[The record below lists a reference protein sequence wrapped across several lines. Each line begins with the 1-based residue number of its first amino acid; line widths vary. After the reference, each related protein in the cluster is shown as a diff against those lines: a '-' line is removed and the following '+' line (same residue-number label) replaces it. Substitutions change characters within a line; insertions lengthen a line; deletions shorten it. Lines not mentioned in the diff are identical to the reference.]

1 MTRALIVEDKEEN
14 LYYLRALLEGNGWV
28 VDSACHGAEA
38 LVKARQSP
46 PDVIISDLL
55 MPVMDGYSLLRRW
68 KADAR
73 LKDIPFIVYTATYTE
88 EEDERLAMD
97 LGADAFILKPSE
109 PQDFIARLCEV
120 QANAGAAKPALPH
133 QPSGDENTL
142 LRYYSETLIHKLEDK
157 TLQLEEA
164 NRALRLELAERRSV
178 EEELGFKNRILQTQ
192 QETSLD
198 AIMVVG
204 ENGKVLTFNRK
215 FIELWGLPPQI
226 INTHVDEFVLPFAAG
241 KTEDPE
247 AFISKVKFLYAHRD
261 EQSQD
266 ELHLK
271 DGRIVDRFS
280 APIAGEGGKYY
291 GRIWYFRDVT
301 ERKKALSELKESES
315 WFRSIFE
322 NVNTGIVS
330 IDSSGKLTS
339 FNEAFSAMLGYDA
352 EALKG
357 MHVADFTHS
366 DDFKLQAVFFDE
378 ILDGKRNHYHIT
390 KRYIANHGRILWAD
404 VSAAVIRDADGQAAN
419 VVAVIQDITERKLAE
434 SAFEELSRKT
444 EQRERMLSTALA
456 AMSDFAQ
463 IYDIEG
469 RVLYVNQPLLDLWGI
484 TLKEAVG
491 KNFFDLGYPDD
502 LAVKLQRQLQHVFE
516 TGQRVT
522 DETPFTSA
530 DGELGYYE
538 YIFSPVLE
546 ADGSAA
552 FVVGSTRN
560 ISERKRSQAALTA
573 SELRYHSLF
582 ENMLEGYAYCR
593 AIFEQDQL
601 LDFVYIEVNSA
612 FEKLTGLK
620 DVAGKKVSDVIPQ
633 VREINREIFEVYAR
647 VVLTGKPEKFE
658 TYVAGLDIWLS
669 LAVYSHDKEHF
680 VAVFDNITQRKDTEA
695 RIRYLNRV
703 YAVLSGINELIVRAN
718 DRDRLF
724 REACRIAVEA
734 GGFRMAMICI
744 LDRNDMH
751 IVPVASAGKDEKL
764 MGVIKEVLSSSDYYQ
779 NTMIA
784 QVIREKQIILSNDS
798 QSDPRVVFRK
808 EYAESGVRSM
818 AVFPLI
824 VSDEA
829 VGTLALYA
837 SEVEFFHEG
846 EVQLLTELAMDIAF
860 AIDHISKQERLNY
873 LAYFDALTGL
883 ANRSLFFERVGQ
895 FIRSAESGGHKLAL
909 LLIDLE
915 RFKNI
920 NDSLGRPAGDELLKQ
935 VAEWLK
941 QNLGEENL
949 LARLDADHFAVVM
962 PKVKQE
968 GNLTKLLDKKSKAF
982 LDHPFHLNDAV
993 FRISAKAGIALFPD
1007 DGTDV
1012 NTLFNNAEA
1021 ALKVAKRS
1029 GDRYLFHTMKMTEAV
1044 AGKLTLENQLRRAI
1058 DNEEFV
1064 LHYQP
1069 KVNLVS
1075 GKVVGAEA
1083 LIRWNDPRT
1092 GLVPPGR
1099 FIPILEETGLIY
1111 DVGRWALRQA
1121 IADYLRWRAAG
1132 LAAVRIAVNVSPL
1145 QLRNPGFAAEI
1156 ERKIGIN
1163 AHAAEGLELE
1173 ITESMI
1179 MEDLKHNVASLQ
1191 AIRAM
1196 GVTVAIDDF
1205 GTGFSSLGYL
1215 AKLPA
1220 DTLKIDRSFV
1230 VEMTAG
1236 PEGLALVSTIIDLA
1250 HALKFK
1256 VVAEGVETEE
1266 QANLLRLLSCDEMQ
1280 GYLFS
1285 KPVPVDDFEKKFL
1298 GRT

>member
-88 EEDERLAMD
+88 EDDERLAMD

-109 PQDFIARLCEV
+109 PQDFIARLREV

-133 QPSGDENTL
+133 QPAGDENTL
-142 LRYYSETLIHKLEDK
+142 LRYYSETLIRKLEDK

-164 NRALRLELAERRSV
+164 NSAQRLELAERRSV

-198 AIMVVG
+198 AILVVD
-204 ENGKVLTFNRK
+204 ENQKILFHTEK
-215 FIELWGLPPQI
+215 FIDLWGLPAESLRQGQDAPVFKVADQI
-226 INTHVDEFVLPFAAG
+226 ENEDAFVAQ
-241 KTEDPE
+241 
-247 AFISKVKFLYAHRD
+247 VKYLYEHRN
-261 EQSQD
+261 EKSID
-266 ELHLK
+266 ELRFK
-271 DGRIVDRFS
+271 DGRIIDRYS
-280 APIAGEGGKYY
+280 APITDTDGTYY
-291 GRIWYFRDVT
+291 GRVWYFRDVT
-301 ERKKALSELKESES
+301 ETRRAQQALQAKEHEQRQLARMLEVERSRLVAAQQVAKVGS
-315 WFRSIFE
+315 WETDLASMAVIWSDETYRIFETDPANFHGTHQDFVKYVHPEDRAVLDEAFVRSINRCSDGVIEHRLLLPNDRIKFVE
-322 NVNTGIVS
+322 ERWQFMF
-330 IDSSGKLTS
+330 DDQGKPARAIGTC
-339 FNEAFSAMLGYDA
+339 
-352 EALKG
+352 
-357 MHVADFTHS
+357 
-366 DDFKLQAVFFDE
+366 
-378 ILDGKRNHYHIT
+378 
-390 KRYIANHGRILWAD
+390 
-404 VSAAVIRDADGQAAN
+404 
-419 VVAVIQDITERKLAE
+419 QDITGRKQSE
-434 SAFEELSRKT
+434 
-444 EQRERMLSTALA
+444 TAL
-456 AMSDFAQ
+456 
-463 IYDIEG
+463 
-469 RVLYVNQPLLDLWGI
+469 
-484 TLKEAVG
+484 K
-491 KNFFDLGYPDD
+491 
-502 LAVKLQRQLQHVFE
+502 
-516 TGQRVT
+516 
-522 DETPFTSA
+522 
-530 DGELGYYE
+530 
-538 YIFSPVLE
+538 
-546 ADGSAA
+546 
-552 FVVGSTRN
+552 
-560 ISERKRSQAALTA
+560 A
-573 SELRYHSLF
+573 SESRYHLLF

-620 DVAGKKVSDVIPQ
+620 DVAGKKVSDVIPR
-633 VREINREIFEVYAR
+633 VRETNREIFEVYAR

-658 TYVAGLDIWLS
+658 THVAGLDIWLS

-680 VAVFDNITQRKDTEA
+680 VAVFDNISQRKETEA

-724 REACRIAVEA
+724 REACRVAVEA
-734 GGFRMAMICI
+734 GGFRMAMICVV
-744 LDRNDMH
+744 DRSDMR
-751 IVPVASAGKDEKL
+751 IVPVASEGKDEEL
-764 MGVIKEVLSSSDYYQ
+764 MDAIKKVWLSSEDTQ
-779 NTMIA
+779 KTMTA
-784 QVIREKQIILSNDS
+784 QVIREKQVIVSNDS
-798 QSDPRVVFRK
+798 QSDRRVVFRK
-808 EYAESGVRSM
+808 KYAEAGVRSM
-818 AVFPLI
+818 AIFPLI

-837 SEVEFFHEG
+837 SEVGFFQEG

-860 AIDHISKQERLNY
+860 AIDHIGKQERLNY
-873 LAYFDALTGL
+873 LAYYDALTGL
-883 ANRSLFFERVGQ
+883 ANHSLFFERVGQ

-915 RFKNI
+915 RFKNL
-920 NDSLGRPAGDELLKQ
+920 NDSLGRAAGDALLKQ

-968 GNLTKLLDKKSKAF
+968 GDLTKLLDKKSKAF
-982 LDHPFHLNDAV
+982 LEHPFQLNDAV
-993 FRISAKAGIALFPD
+993 FRIAAKAGIALFPD
-1007 DGTDV
+1007 DGSDV
-1012 NTLFNNAEA
+1012 DTLFNNAEA

-1029 GDRYLFHTMKMTEAV
+1029 GDRYLFHTRKMTEAV
-1044 AGKLTLENQLRRAI
+1044 ASKLTLENQLRRAI

-1075 GKVVGAEA
+1075 GKVTSAEA

-1179 MEDLKHNVASLQ
+1179 MEDMKRNVLSLQ

-1196 GVTVAIDDF
+1196 GITVAIDDF

-1285 KPVPVDDFEKKFL
+1285 KPVPVDDFEKRFL